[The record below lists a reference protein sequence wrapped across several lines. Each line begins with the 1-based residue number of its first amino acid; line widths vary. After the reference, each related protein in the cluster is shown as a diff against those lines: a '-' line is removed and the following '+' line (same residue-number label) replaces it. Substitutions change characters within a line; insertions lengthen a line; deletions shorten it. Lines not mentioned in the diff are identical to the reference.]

1 LLSMLGNHLIPKERN
16 RCLGQIFKR
25 LTRLKPI
32 LALELVKRGQ
42 SKFARNLK
50 IVSESFSPTV

>member
-50 IVSESFSPTV
+50 IV

>member
-1 LLSMLGNHLIPKERN
+1 MLNMLGNHLIPKERN

-25 LTRLKPI
+25 LTKLKPI
-32 LALELVKRGQ
+32 LALGLVKRGQ

-50 IVSESFSPTV
+50 IVSESFSPMV